1 MSRFIRHV
9 EEGILDEKDFSF
21 LELIKAEFG
30 ENVLEKLSMLDQEDA
45 IIVSFFWLARA
56 KSVNIYRSW

>member
-9 EEGILDEKDFSF
+9 EEDILDEQDFSF

-30 ENVLEKLSMLDQEDA
+30 ENFLEKLSMLDQEDA
-45 IIVSFFWLARA
+45 DGSYKRE
-56 KSVNIYRSW
+56 YQP